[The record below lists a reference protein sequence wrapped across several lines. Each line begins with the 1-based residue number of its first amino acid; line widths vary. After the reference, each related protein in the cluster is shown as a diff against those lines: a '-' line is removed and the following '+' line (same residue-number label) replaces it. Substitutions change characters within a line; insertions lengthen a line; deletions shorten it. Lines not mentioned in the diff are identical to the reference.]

1 MLDWKK
7 RRGTMR
13 DRVDNSVDDVRTY
26 FGGPWLV
33 RVVGGLLGIYLLV
46 AMLVGWY
53 WSQEPDLFPVQQ
65 DAQAAA
71 ERAGRQMV
79 TGYTTVETLK
89 EVVDTLLTKP
99 GGYISNDIFRR
110 ASGWTTC
117 PAGSMACW
125 SRCATSAGRCAR
137 ISPVRSRSPPRT
149 PTWLAPS
156 RVSTS
161 TTRAGRCR
169 RPSRST
175 RKASSRWTATWLA
188 CPTRTSPTRSSMPAP
203 TT

>member
-1 MLDWKK
+1 MMCVP
-7 RRGTMR
+7 T
-13 DRVDNSVDDVRTY
+13 SAA
-26 FGGPWLV
+26 WLV
-33 RVVGGLLGIYLLV
+33 RVVGGLLGVYLLV

-99 GGYISNDIFRR
+99 GGYISNDIFPPGIWMDNMPSWEYGVLVQVRDISR
-110 ASGWTTC
+110 ALRKDF
-117 PAGSMACW
+117 AC
-125 SRCATSAGRCAR
+125 SQSQSTEDAD
-137 ISPVRSRSPPRT
+137 
-149 PTWLAPS
+149 WLAPS
-156 RVSTS
+156 RASTS

-175 RKASSRWTATWLA
+175 RKASSRWTATWPA

>member
-1 MLDWKK
+1 PS
-7 RRGTMR
+7 R
-13 DRVDNSVDDVRTY
+13 
-26 FGGPWLV
+26 
-33 RVVGGLLGIYLLV
+33 
-46 AMLVGWY
+46 
-53 WSQEPDLFPVQQ
+53 
-65 DAQAAA
+65 AA
-71 ERAGRQMV
+71 
-79 TGYTTVETLK
+79 TSPTT
-89 EVVDTLLTKP
+89 
-99 GGYISNDIFRR
+99 SSRR

-149 PTWLAPS
+149 PNWLAPS

-188 CPTRTSPTRSSMPAP
+188 CPTRTSPTRSSMPVP